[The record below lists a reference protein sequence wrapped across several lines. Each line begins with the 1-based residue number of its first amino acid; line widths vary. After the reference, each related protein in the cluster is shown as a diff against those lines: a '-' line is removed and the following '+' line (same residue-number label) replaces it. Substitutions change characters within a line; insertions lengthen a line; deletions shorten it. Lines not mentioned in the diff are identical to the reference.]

1 MVTWF
6 RLSLSEKKY
15 LLIYIFRDSSFTF
28 IDLAIWI
35 LDSSLNDVLK
45 GKYMV
50 FSFLW
55 SILIVCKYLIDI
67 SYTKYDA
74 IRLLYFPIV
83 AHEFLE

>member
-6 RLSLSEKKY
+6 GLSLSEKKY

-50 FSFLW
+50 FSLW
-55 SILIVCKYLIDI
+55 SILIVCKYLIAI
-67 SYTKYDA
+67 SYTKYDT
-74 IRLLYFPIV
+74 ISLLYFPIV